1 MPGEP
6 RVQPIDKRIELFD
19 QRIHAAVEASRKG
32 FDASDQLRDNQ
43 QEQSRDQRNDNCVG
57 QKQGKRAP
65 QGCRADAIKGSPLK
79 DAEKRIDE
87 VSDAKT
93 EQNRREDVQHPCKK
107 TVDGAQVGKRD
118 NQKENNGVN
127 DDPCHQPFV
136 GILLLVFVHARHLP
150 LFFRSPYIVYHFP
163 AFVKPFHRIL
173 TIY

>member
-1 MPGEP
+1 MAKMRDAAGIDALFNQLRQRVPQLVDLFQHRGAVKRGNGGGVVVPGKP

-43 QEQSRDQRNDNCVG
+43 QEQSRDQRDDNCVG

-107 TVDGAQVGKRD
+107 TVDGA
-118 NQKENNGVN
+118 
-127 DDPCHQPFV
+127 
-136 GILLLVFVHARHLP
+136 
-150 LFFRSPYIVYHFP
+150 
-163 AFVKPFHRIL
+163 
-173 TIY
+173 